1 MESMELKAPKGAGRK
16 RKVLGRGRGTGHGT
30 RAGRGNKGQNSRSG
44 GGVRPGFEG
53 GQMPLYRRIAR
64 RGFNNKRFQTTVVV
78 VNIRDIDGRFESGE
92 TVSRQSLCD
101 RGLIKR
107 TDEVVK
113 VLGDGELTKK
123 LTVDVDR
130 VSASARAKIEKA
142 GGTVV
147 ADDVKPDAASAE
159 VDTKKK
165 AKGEKSAKAE
175 KPKAEKPKAE
185 KPKAEKPK
193 AEKPKAELEAES
205 EGASDS
211 ASDKGRTD
219 EAQSDGEKSTKE

>member
-1 MESMELKAPKGAGRK
+1 MESMELKAPRGAGRK
-16 RKVLGRGRGTGHGT
+16 KKVLGRGRGTGRGT

-107 TDEVVK
+107 ADEVVK
-113 VLGDGELTKK
+113 VLGDGEMTKK

-147 ADDVKPDAASAE
+147 AGDKKPDPAIAE
-159 VDTKKK
+159 VDTKK
-165 AKGEKSAKAE
+165 
-175 KPKAEKPKAE
+175 KPKAEKPKA
-185 KPKAEKPK
+185 K
-193 AEKPKAELEAES
+193 S
-205 EGASDS
+205 EGASDKEP
-211 ASDKGRTD
+211 DQGRPD
-219 EAQSDGEKSTKE
+219 EAQPGEAQPGEAQPGEAQPDGEKSTKE